1 MLASVVWW
9 PSCCLR
15 QKRQPLPFRVS
26 FLIRCCPPASKS
38 SDFAGTKPEARTQQR
53 QALAHNRGWPF
64 TQQWLA
70 LAHNRGRPSHTTE
83 AGPRTQQ
90 RQALTHNSGWPSHT
104 TEAGPRTQQRLALA
118 HNRGRPLHTTEAGCQ
133 SPWSRHR
140 SELQQQVDRLAAV
153 LQAFMQEVQESIDT
167 STLSCPNSENVDHG
181 RDAGGDPGVH
191 ALSSPATHVH
201 PACDS
206 MAGQSFHLQCCIGS
220 RCLFISNKVM

>member
-53 QALAHNRGWPF
+53 Q
-64 TQQWLA
+64 
-70 LAHNRGRPSHTTE
+70 
-83 AGPRTQQ
+83 
-90 RQALTHNSGWPSHT
+90 
-104 TEAGPRTQQRLALA
+104 ALA